1 MRELPAGGGSLS
13 GQVTGGFCATGEPEQ
28 GEVKESGSD
37 RRKTL
42 RSRGLREQ
50 IFPQARSPEQQGY
63 GDAIRRGTVFSSVQ

>member
-1 MRELPAGGGSLS
+1 
-13 GQVTGGFCATGEPEQ
+13 
-28 GEVKESGSD
+28 VKESRSD